1 MESCANYGTV
11 AKALLFLTPRFFLP
25 IKIVYNSLMS
35 QEVLAVTKSF
45 KDWISE
51 GESLYN
57 AALKE
62 YQSIEQQLDD
72 LEAKLAAKK
81 AEVNQIAQVIG
92 KPPVETNRRLTAQL
106 VEEHGPNSVPNS
118 PATIARALTGRG
130 LGR

>member
-1 MESCANYGTV
+1 
-11 AKALLFLTPRFFLP
+11 
-25 IKIVYNSLMS
+25 MS
-35 QEVLAVTKSF
+35 QEVPAVTKSF

>member
-1 MESCANYGTV
+1 M
-11 AKALLFLTPRFFLP
+11 
-25 IKIVYNSLMS
+25 
-35 QEVLAVTKSF
+35 TKSF

-57 AALKE
+57 AALRE

-81 AEVNQIAQVIG
+81 AEVNQIAQVSG

-106 VEEHGPNSVPNS
+106 IEEHGPNSVPNS

>member
-1 MESCANYGTV
+1 MEAD
-11 AKALLFLTPRFFLP
+11 
-25 IKIVYNSLMS
+25 
-35 QEVLAVTKSF
+35 VTKSLHE
-45 KDWISE
+45 WLQE

-57 AALKE
+57 SALAE
-62 YQSIEQQLDD
+62 YQNIEAQLDE

-81 AEVNQIAQVIG
+81 AEVNQIAQVVG
-92 KPPVETNRRLTAQL
+92 KPPVESSRRLTAQL